1 MSVNKGRVKGSEGA
15 RRAREKSI
23 AQKKPTRVHARPH
36 SSGNEP
42 NVHTVSPG
50 AYIRHGVHTLPT
62 ITARE
67 LQRSGLKAI
76 TEIVTSAGYVIVPP
90 GHAVIVDGVRVTG
103 ESGES
108 GRGGSGEVGV
118 TTARVTPK
126 AGASA
131 GTSSDPPR
139 VTSSDRGASR
149 EPSVPQPRAQGARYD
164 QRRVDDILKRLATP
178 KRATQ

>member
-36 SSGNEP
+36 SSGNDQERVHAQEP
-42 NVHTVSPG
+42 KRVHAVTW
-50 AYIRHGVHTLPT
+50 RDLRVH
-62 ITARE
+62 
-67 LQRSGLKAI
+67 GLKLAI
-76 TEIVTSAGYVIVPP
+76 AGPVECNGFIVVPP
-90 GHAVIVDGVRVTG
+90 GYLADLVRAAYVTPAG
-103 ESGES
+103 AFDRES